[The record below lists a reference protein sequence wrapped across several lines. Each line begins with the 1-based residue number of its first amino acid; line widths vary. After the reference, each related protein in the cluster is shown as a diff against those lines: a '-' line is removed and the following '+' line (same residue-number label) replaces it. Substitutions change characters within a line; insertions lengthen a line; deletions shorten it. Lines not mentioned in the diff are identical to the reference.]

1 MQTAL
6 TSSPVF
12 CPSAGARIQTAG
24 EGREIQRKRDRE
36 IGGKKTENK
45 LKSRGC
51 REQNLKK
58 LD

>member
-12 CPSAGARIQTAG
+12 CPSEGARIQTAG

-36 IGGKKTENK
+36 IGGKKQK
-45 LKSRGC
+45 IS
-51 REQNLKK
+51 
-58 LD
+58 